1 MHLLVPLPCD
11 TTWRLLCNP
20 ERHPDRCRAQL
31 RDPLKLKALQ
41 KGLVQ
46 LSEEGATQFFKPLVG
61 NDLILGAVGILQFEV
76 VAYRLKNEYNV
87 DSSFENI
94 NVQTARW
101 IQCDDDKLLADFKR
115 HLQMNLAEDGAGELV
130 YLAPSRVN
138 LQLTEE
144 RWPGINFAAT
154 RETVIFAT

>member
-1 MHLLVPLPCD
+1 M
-11 TTWRLLCNP
+11 
-20 ERHPDRCRAQL
+20 
-31 RDPLKLKALQ
+31 
-41 KGLVQ
+41 
-46 LSEEGATQFFKPLVG
+46 
-61 NDLILGAVGILQFEV
+61 GILQFDV

-101 IQCDDDKLLADFKR
+101 IQCDDAKLLADFKGQ
-115 HLQMNLAEDGAGELV
+115 LQMNLAEDGAGELV